1 MIINKKKAEDFLERI
16 SQIKVLVVGDIML
29 DKYIIGTVERI
40 SPEAPIP
47 ILKKNNQKSII
58 GGAGNVLNNL
68 SALNV

>member
-47 ILKKNNQKSII
+47 ILKKII
-58 GGAGNVLNNL
+58 KNL
-68 SALNV
+68 SLVEPVTS